1 MGGQERR
8 SALVEALQTAS
19 APLSGSALAERFGVS
34 RQVIVQDVAL
44 LRSQGRAVLSTNRG
58 YVLAPAA
65 PAAPG
70 RPARLF
76 KTCHT
81 VEQTADEL
89 TCVVDLGGRVE
100 DVQVNHRAYGRL
112 TAPLGI
118 ASRRDVAAFIRDI
131 ESGKSSPLMTVT
143 SGYHFHTVSA
153 DSTEILDEIG
163 AALSARGYL
172 ADLLPYEQE
181 EFGA

>member
-1 MGGQERR
+1 MSGQERR
-8 SALVEALQTAS
+8 EALVEALQGA
-19 APLSGSALAERFGVS
+19 AEPLSGAALAKRFGVS

-44 LRSQGRAVLSTNRG
+44 LRSQGRRVLSTNRG
-58 YVLAPAA
+58 YVLGPAA

-89 TCVVDLGGRVE
+89 TCIVDLGGRVE

-112 TAPLGI
+112 RAPLGI
-118 ASRRDVAAFIRDI
+118 ASRRDVAAFMHDI
-131 ESGKSSPLMTVT
+131 ETGKSSPLMTVT
-143 SGYHFHTVSA
+143 SGYHFHTVTA
-153 DSTEILDEIG
+153 EAPEILDEIG
-163 AALSARGYL
+163 AALAARGYL